1 MDKLQLSHIKHIKV
15 ASLQGRLVIFVGA
28 GVSAN
33 SGVPTWST
41 LMKEMK
47 NELGLDDETDDL
59 KIAQLYKDAR
69 GEKEYLDKIKETL
82 KHNMVAPNAIHK
94 CILNLNPCHIIT
106 TNYDNLIEQEIESE
120 FKQFA
125 VVREDKDIPNMLYP
139 NSLIKMHGDFE
150 TNNIVLSE
158 LDYYN
163 YQKNFP
169 LIRSFVMS
177 LFASKLVVF
186 VGFSFADLNLKML
199 LNDLH
204 SVLNDSMQRVYLLSD
219 SAPSSVMSR
228 YYENKGINVV
238 HLENEDLD
246 ELLPKEVVATES
258 NLKGKGLYLY
268 KLLSCIYHYDDE
280 KQSDLVRTLYYTLV
294 SIQDEIPVMGSRI
307 KYIIPKKECVDF
319 YHQVDC
325 IRIGSPY
332 LRELKKQLNNFSGLR
347 KFVVEHPDIDFTVL
361 KGIAFKNSIYQVDDI
376 KIIDEQ
382 KANKTIDNSV
392 FRYFYQFD
400 FNNLSKRILELSSR
414 DIVGD
419 SSDLEYPF
427 LLYRLGSYYE
437 AYQIYDRILPVA
449 WKRKK
454 YILYF
459 ICLYNLHSMRFNI
472 YHQLFM
478 QNRDV
483 ANSIWEKLDAIN
495 LDEVLSRLPISEGV
509 RKSFQDLL
517 SFRSLGK
524 VAIDSEDKREEL
536 YQQRKEAERGG
547 WSINSN
553 IYILLSQFEQEFKY
567 SNLNY
572 IASDCNEYYKTICY
586 NTICGLLNSHATTS
600 NAIGLMG
607 GISPTKIEELD
618 SICLIAMIF
627 FQNSEEL
634 RKIFKRYEIGDIK
647 LSDDAL
653 ETINNCWKNLSESDS
668 GIFTGKSRFLTYL
681 DNLVFITSRI
691 EAERL
696 NSEHIYKGIIKHWA
710 NARSCN
716 LHDRTFSILLERIKP
731 DAETVK
737 ILLNLIIDSLD
748 KHSNAAAVISDLVQ
762 YLKEFGIS
770 YNLSLDKVTKY
781 TCNSLYPLY
790 EVLDDHLQSH
800 LSKLCQEHLCR
811 TYSYLWF
818 LNENNLPIISEERF
832 EFMLTNGEEL
842 NNPYVCK
849 LLSKMYVKEVFSNV
863 HHVIETCKQRS
874 DCLKFFL
881 SPIEYDEK
889 QSVDAKWLFR
899 FNNEEFSQIAG
910 VEEYRVI
917 LKHYLIE
924 KGDKLSKDD
933 RKYLIDRL

>member
-1 MDKLQLSHIKHIKV
+1 MDKFQLSHIKHIKE

-33 SGVPTWST
+33 SGVPTWSN

-69 GEKEYLDKIKETL
+69 GEKEYLDKVKETL

-94 CILNLNPCHIIT
+94 CILDLNPCHIIT

-186 VGFSFADLNLKML
+186 VGFSFADLNLKIL

-228 YYENKGINVV
+228 YYESKGINVV

-246 ELLPKEVVATES
+246 EMLPKEVVATES
-258 NLKGKGLYLY
+258 GLRGKGLYLY

-280 KQSDLVRTLYYTLV
+280 KQSDLVRTLYHTLV

-307 KYIIPKKECVDF
+307 KYIIPHKESRDF
-319 YHQVDC
+319 RHY
-325 IRIGSPY
+325 INKIIISSTY
-332 LRELKKQLNNFSGLR
+332 LKELKQQLKTFAGLR
-347 KFVVEHPDIDFTVL
+347 KFVADHPDVDFRVL
-361 KGIAFKNSIYQVDDI
+361 KDIALRNSICQINDI
-376 KIIDEQ
+376 KIIDEL
-382 KANKTIDNSV
+382 KTTQIIDNSI

-459 ICLYNLHSMRFNI
+459 ICLYNLHSMRFYI

-483 ANSIWEKLDAIN
+483 ANRIWEKLDAIN

-517 SFRSLGK
+517 SYRSLGK
-524 VAIDSEDKREEL
+524 VALDSEDKREEI
-536 YQQRKEAERGG
+536 YHQRKDAESGG

-553 IYILLSQFEQEFKY
+553 IFILLSQFEQEYKY
-567 SNLNY
+567 CNLNY
-572 IASDCNEYYKTICY
+572 IVSDCNEYYKTICY
-586 NTICGLLNSHATTS
+586 NTICGLLNSHATLS
-600 NAIGLMG
+600 NTTELV
-607 GISPTKIEELD
+607 GILPTKIEELD
-618 SICLIAMIF
+618 STCLIAMIF
-627 FQNSEEL
+627 SLNSEEL
-634 RKIFKRYEIGDIK
+634 RKIFKRYEIEDIK

-668 GIFTGKSRFLTYL
+668 VLFTDKMRFAEYL
-681 DNLVFITSRI
+681 DNLVFITSRVEGEI
-691 EAERL
+691 L
-696 NSEHIYKGIIKHWA
+696 NSEHIYKAIIKHWGHT
-710 NARSCN
+710 RLFK
-716 LHDRTFSILLERIKP
+716 LHDKTFPILLERIKP
-731 DAETVK
+731 DANAVK
-737 ILLNLIIDSLD
+737 ILLNRIIDSLD
-748 KHSNAAAVISDLVQ
+748 GHCNAAIVISHLVK
-762 YLKEFGIS
+762 YLKEYGIN
-770 YNLSLDKVTKY
+770 YNLSLNKVTKD
-781 TCNSLYPLY
+781 TCGSIYPLY
-790 EVLDDHLQSH
+790 EVLDVHLQSSF
-800 LSKLCQEHLCR
+800 SKLCQEYLSR

-818 LNENNLPIISEERF
+818 LNKNDLPIISEEKF
-832 EFMLTNGEEL
+832 ELMLTSGDDL
-842 NNPYVCK
+842 SNPYICK
-849 LLSKMYVKEVFSNV
+849 LLSKMHSKEVFSNV
-863 HHVIETCKQRS
+863 HHVIESCKQKS
-874 DCLKFFL
+874 NCLRFFL
-881 SPIEYDEK
+881 APLEYDDK
-889 QSVDAKWLFR
+889 QSIDAEWLLR
-899 FNNEEFSQIAG
+899 FTDDEFLQIAG
-910 VEEYRVI
+910 IEECRAV
-917 LKHYLIE
+917 LKHYLME
-924 KGDKLSKDD
+924 NGDKLSKHD
-933 RKYLIDRL
+933 RNVLIGRL